1 MLRIQI
7 ELARQNM
14 SQSECARRAGVNQ
27 TSMSRIVRGL
37 EPAFPNRGKRIAN
50 AIGWEGDPADL
61 SEEVPVQGFP
71 WYIRVARS
79 RLSLRAGSLHL

>member
-7 ELARQNM
+7 ELARRNM

-37 EPAFPNRGKRIAN
+37 EPAFPKRGKRIAE
-50 AIGWEGDPADL
+50 AIGWEGDLEELFQEVHDDAD
-61 SEEVPVQGFP
+61 
-71 WYIRVARS
+71 
-79 RLSLRAGSLHL
+79 